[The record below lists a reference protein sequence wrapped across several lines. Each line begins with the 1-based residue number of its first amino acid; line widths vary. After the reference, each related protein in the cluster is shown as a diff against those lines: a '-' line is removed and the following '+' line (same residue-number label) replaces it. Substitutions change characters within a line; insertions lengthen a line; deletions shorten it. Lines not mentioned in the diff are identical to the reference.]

1 MKLGLSAATLQDE
14 QDEANHAGVIRLFD
28 DYELLGELA
37 RGGMGV
43 VYRARQKSLNREV
56 AVKLILGGQL
66 ATPETVHR
74 FQIEAE
80 AAARLDHPGIVPIY
94 EIGEFESQHYFS
106 MKLIKGPNLQES
118 LARFCVQPGMN
129 SRQLAETHRKIAD
142 LTWKVADAVS
152 FAHEHGVLHRDLKP
166 SNILLEP
173 NGAPL
178 VTDFGLAKIADT
190 NQREITLT
198 STVLGSPAYMSPEQ
212 ALGNSYQV
220 TTATDVYGIGA
231 ILYGL
236 LTGQAPFVG
245 ETALDVIRSVAGA
258 EPVPPRKLN
267 PAIDRDL
274 ETIALKCLEKQP
286 DRRYSNVAEVGTEI
300 ERFLAGRPIV
310 ARPINS
316 AERISRFCKRN
327 TLVSGLVCLVLL
339 SVLLGVVGI
348 ASQWRAAVGESRRAD
363 RYARNALQQRDNA
376 RWETYRSRIALAANA
391 IEQHQIGLAQEAL
404 KAAPENYRNWE
415 WDYFSSQLDVPLLT
429 HKSLHLGSPSQLWF
443 NDDGSK
449 LCCILSSEFLGGPH
463 QTTVWNTKTARVVLA
478 ESSDSLLS
486 ADFSKLAVRTTDGNV
501 AIHDLQT
508 QRVYTIA
515 HAKPALKHLV
525 GFSPNGDFA
534 TRSENGLHV
543 WRGESGEEQF
553 QLLGQPNAFYGARF
567 WALNDKQFLYQGGER
582 IRGYDTASGE
592 SNWTVDFAGE
602 EVHTVATSSVA
613 KLLATSRE
621 YPNNSAELWDA
632 ESGAL
637 RATLTGHRNV
647 VFRMKFGPA
656 GQILASGSPDKT
668 VRLWDTKTGNQL
680 LLLSGHQNDI
690 LDLAFNRTGN
700 ILASSSL
707 DGTVRIWAVETGQQI
722 GTIST
727 DAHKLAFH
735 PNEPILTTADSAGK
749 VSQWNL
755 EKVAR
760 KQWAGHGGFVY
771 GLAIHPDEKTIAS
784 TGWDKSVRIWNTAT
798 GLTEEV
804 IELQQIGLGTRFS
817 KRGEYLAV
825 TTQTELKIF
834 LTKGWKQ
841 AWSTDILTYDIGTQ
855 AGVRPDFDPSGN
867 LVACGHDRTPVIYGV
882 RSGDVHCRLRSHDGT
897 VTDCSFVRDGRA
909 LITVGGTLI
918 CVHDVAKGTTLASRR
933 IPGAILSLGLN
944 RSRTKFCVSS
954 SQNVVHLFE
963 TANPDEPVARLQHS
977 SAPYCMVF
985 SKDDSRL
992 FVGCHDGTIWVWDLT
1007 KYEPVASLRGH
1018 ADYVHA
1024 IDVDSSDILFSCS
1037 GDFTLRK
1044 WERQKPRTGVIR
1056 RSAPPDRLPQ
1066 ETLGDRN
1073 PSPSA
1078 RVDHV
1083 TPSRSTKPKA
1093 D

>member
-14 QDEANHAGVIRLFD
+14 QNEANHAGVIRLFD

-118 LARFCVQPGMN
+118 LARFCVQPEMN
-129 SRQLAETHRKIAD
+129 SRQLSERHRKIAE

-173 NGAPL
+173 NDAPL
-178 VTDFGLAKIADT
+178 VTDFGLAKIADA

-198 STVLGSPAYMSPEQ
+198 STVMGSPAYMSPEQ
-212 ALGNSYQV
+212 ALGDSYQV

-267 PAIDRDL
+267 SAIDRDL

-286 DRRYSNVAEVGTEI
+286 DRRYTNVAEVGSEI
-300 ERFLAGRPIV
+300 KRFLAGRPIV
-310 ARPINS
+310 ARPIS
-316 AERISRFCKRN
+316 SVERFSRFCRRN
-327 TLVSGLVCLVLL
+327 AVVSGLVSLVLL
-339 SVLLGVVGI
+339 SVLVGVVGI

-391 IEQHQIGLAQEAL
+391 IEQHQIAVAQEAL

-415 WDYFSSQLDVPLLT
+415 WDYFSSRLDVPLRIYETLYQGT
-429 HKSLHLGSPSQLWF
+429 PKKLWF

-463 QTTVWNTKTARVVLA
+463 QTTVWNTKTGRVALA

-501 AIHDLQT
+501 AIHDMQT
-508 QRVYTIA
+508 QRVFTIA
-515 HAKPALKHLV
+515 HPKPALKHLV
-525 GFSPNGDFA
+525 GFSPSGDFA
-534 TRSENGLHV
+534 TRSEDGLHV
-543 WRGESGEEQF
+543 WRGKSGEEKF

-567 WALNDKQFLYQGGER
+567 WELNNKQFLYQGGKR

-592 SNWTVDFAGE
+592 SNWALDFAGE
-602 EVHTVATSSVA
+602 EVHTVATSSTA

-632 ESGAL
+632 ESGTL
-637 RATLTGHRNV
+637 RATLKGHLNV

-656 GQILASGSPDKT
+656 GQLLASGSPDKT

-707 DGTVRIWAVETGQQI
+707 DDTVRIWDVETGQQI

-727 DAHKLAFH
+727 NAHKLAFH
-735 PNEPILTTADSAGK
+735 PNEPILTTADSTGM
-749 VSQWNL
+749 VSQWDL
-755 EKVAR
+755 EKIAR
-760 KQWAGHGGFVY
+760 KQWVGHGGFVY

-784 TGWDKSVRIWNTAT
+784 TGWDKSVRIWNTSS

-804 IELQQIGLGTRFS
+804 IELQQNGLGTRFS
-817 KRGEYLAV
+817 KGGEYLAV
-825 TTQTELKIF
+825 TTQTELMIF
-834 LTKGWKQ
+834 LTEDWKQ
-841 AWSTDILTYDIGTQ
+841 VWSTDILTYDIGTQ
-855 AGVRPDFDPSGN
+855 AGVRPDLDPNGN
-867 LVACGHDRTPVIYGV
+867 LIACGHDRIPVIYGV
-882 RSGDVHCRLRSHDGT
+882 RSGDVHSILRSHDGT

-918 CVHDVAKGTTLASRR
+918 CLHDVAKGTALASCR

-944 RSRTKFCVSS
+944 RLRTKFCVSS

-963 TANPDEPVARLQHS
+963 TSNPVEPVARLQHS
-977 SAPYCMVF
+977 SAPYSMVF
-985 SKDDSRL
+985 SSDDSRL
-992 FVGCHDGTIWVWDLT
+992 FVGCHDGTIRIWDLT
-1007 KYEPVASLRGH
+1007 KCEPVATLRGH

-1024 IDVDSSDILFSCS
+1024 LDIDRLDTLFSCS
-1037 GDFTLRK
+1037 GDFSLFK
-1044 WERQKPRTGVIR
+1044 WERKKPQTDNDRQSDPSTRLQRQTFGDGNQ
-1056 RSAPPDRLPQ
+1056 SPPGSVDNK
-1066 ETLGDRN
+1066 TLG
-1073 PSPSA
+1073 
-1078 RVDHV
+1078 
-1083 TPSRSTKPKA
+1083 RSTNPKSN
-1093 D
+1093 